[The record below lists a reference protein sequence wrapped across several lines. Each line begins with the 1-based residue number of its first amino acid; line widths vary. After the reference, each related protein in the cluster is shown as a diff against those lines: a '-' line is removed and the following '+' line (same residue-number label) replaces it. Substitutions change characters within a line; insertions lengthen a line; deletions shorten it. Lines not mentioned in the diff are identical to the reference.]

1 MVTPVKP
8 RRSGC
13 PISFGLDIFGDGWTL
28 LVLRDLLLKG
38 RRTFRD
44 LAAGGEGIATNIL
57 TDRLKRLEAA
67 GLIGRAPVPG
77 DRRQVQYLPTG
88 AGQALVPVLVE
99 LAYWGATHDPA
110 TASPPEFQQG
120 YENDRDALVRAMA
133 GGAGP
138 EIGS

>member
-38 RRTFRD
+38 RGTFGE

-57 TDRLKRLEAA
+57 ADRLRRLEAA
-67 GLIGRAPVPG
+67 GLIARGEVAG
-77 DRRQVQYLPTG
+77 DRRQVRYAATP
-88 AGQALVPVLVE
+88 AGRALVPVLVE
-99 LAYWGATHDPA
+99 LAYWGAVHDPGTEA
-110 TASPPEFQQG
+110 PAGFRAA
-120 YENDRDALVRAMA
+120 YEADRVGLVRAMA
-133 GGAGP
+133 CGGAGF
-138 EIGS
+138 GG